1 MYNTYTDVELIFV
14 DQTAT
19 REDLGA
25 VGDANNAEAT
35 IVVSDIN
42 NTGLGSV
49 TSVTITTKGSGYV
62 KGDILTVEDSALNRS
77 VSSTNTQRLRL

>member
-1 MYNTYTDVELIFV
+1 MMLVRRGDLVNGGFDYATNTYTDVELIFV

-35 IVVSDIN
+35 TAIRYQQYRFGICN
-42 NTGLGSV
+42 
-49 TSVTITTKGSGYV
+49 
-62 KGDILTVEDSALNRS
+62 
-77 VSSTNTQRLRL
+77 